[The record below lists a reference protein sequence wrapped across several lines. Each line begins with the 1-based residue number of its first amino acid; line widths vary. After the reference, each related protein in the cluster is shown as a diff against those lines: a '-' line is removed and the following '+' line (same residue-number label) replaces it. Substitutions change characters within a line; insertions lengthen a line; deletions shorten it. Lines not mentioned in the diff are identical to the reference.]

1 MMETT
6 DSSLKNVIRAYEAYD
21 EDKRLEADNVRRLE
35 FMTTLVYMNKYLKE
49 GDKILDVAAGG
60 GAYALYYTA
69 RGLEVYPRLDTSN
82 WH

>member
-6 DSSLKNVIRAYEAYD
+6 DSSLKNVIRAYETYD

-49 GDKILDVAAGG
+49 GDKVLDVAAGG
-60 GAYALYYTA
+60 GAYALYYA
-69 RGLEVYPRLDTSN
+69 GRGRGGSPPPISPAHL
-82 WH
+82 